1 MQQIELSIGT
11 NTAFVNY
18 NDENEKEN
26 LISAS
31 KELNKEYNKL
41 IINLGRIDETVLL
54 VFLLIKTE
62 LKLNKINHKNS
73 DEILDNILKSIS
85 KWISSD
91 NKKIKD
97 FLVLINII
105 KKIELDN
112 KLILDNQEE
121 DEFTKYLNNF
131 IKDIKGKIET
141 IEKNILLS

>member
-62 LKLNKINHKNS
+62 SKLNKINHKNS

-97 FLVLINII
+97 FLVLKKNK

-121 DEFTKYLNNF
+121 DEFIKYLNNF